1 MLFNGTMRPRI
12 RNDDASDV
20 SWNNLREW
28 FGIGSDE
35 LDIRGKKSLKEIT
48 VYTCIRIRA
57 EALGKLPLKI
67 YQDLDGKKKAANHYL
82 YPLLK
87 LRPNPYMSAMDFWKC
102 LSVQCDIYGNS
113 YAYMDVGSSGAFTGF
128 YPMDSSRMKIYVDD
142 VGLISSKQSVWYIFT
157 DLRGKQ
163 YKLLPDDL
171 LHFKGLSTDG
181 IAGMNPIET
190 LRASV
195 ENAKQSSGFL
205 NTSYKK
211 GMTSGGIVHYV
222 GDLDEKAK
230 ENFRAKFETMAA
242 GIKNANRISMLPVGY
257 NFQPIE
263 LKMTDAQFLE
273 NSRFTIQQLTA
284 AFGIKPHQVN
294 DQTKTSYASTAE
306 ANREF
311 YSDTLLSLLTSYEQE
326 LNWKLFTAAEIKQGY
341 YTKFN
346 ADVILRSDTEKRY
359 EMYAKAVQNLLKTPN
374 ECRALEEDE
383 PMDGGD
389 VLYGNA
395 SLVPATMLKSG
406 DVYKNR
412 GGKSA

>member
-1 MLFNGTMRPRI
+1 MLFSGTMRPRI
-12 RNDDASDV
+12 RNDDLSDAG
-20 SWNNLREW
+20 WNNLRDW
-28 FGIGSDE
+28 FGLTDE
-35 LDIRGKKSLKEIT
+35 LDIRGKKSLQEIT

-67 YQDLDGKKKAANHYL
+67 YQDTDGRRKAADHYL

-102 LSVQCDIYGNS
+102 LSVQCDVYGNA
-113 YAYMDVGSSGAFTGF
+113 YAYMDVGRSGAFTGF
-128 YPMDSSRMKIYVDD
+128 YPMDSARMRIYVDD
-142 VGLISSKQSVWYIFT
+142 VGLISSKQTIWYIFT

-163 YKLLPDDL
+163 YKFQPDEL

-181 IAGMNPIET
+181 ISGMNPIET
-190 LRASV
+190 LRSSI

-205 NTSYKK
+205 NSSYKK
-211 GMTSGGIVHYV
+211 GMTSGGIVHYI

-230 ENFRAKFETMAA
+230 ESFRTKFEKMAA
-242 GIKNANRISMLPVGY
+242 GLKNANRISMLPVGY
-257 NFQPIE
+257 NYQPIE
-263 LKMTDAQFLE
+263 LKLTDAQFME

-311 YSDTLLSLLTSYEQE
+311 YADTLLSLLTSYEQE
-326 LNWKLFTAAEIKQGY
+326 LNWKLFTASEIRQGY

-346 ADVILRSDTEKRY
+346 ADVILRGDTEKRY
-359 EMYAKAVQNLLKTPN
+359 EMYQKAVYSGTKTPN

-383 PMDGGD
+383 PLEGGNE
-389 VLYGNA
+389 LYGNA
-395 SLVPATMLKSG
+395 ALVPLKYLATGATLKKGGSG
-406 DVYKNR
+406 
-412 GGKSA
+412 A